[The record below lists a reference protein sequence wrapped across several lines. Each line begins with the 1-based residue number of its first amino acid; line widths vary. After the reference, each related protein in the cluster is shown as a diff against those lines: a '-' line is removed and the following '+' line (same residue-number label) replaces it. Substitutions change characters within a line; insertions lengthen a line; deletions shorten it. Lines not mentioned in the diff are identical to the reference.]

1 MFSIPYALIAISVS
15 TFIFVIFLALKVLR
29 EDQGTDKMREIADA
43 VKEGADAFLK
53 RQYMVVTV
61 IFAIVFAILLLLS
74 KKNYLSIFVPFAF
87 ITGGFFSGLTGYIG
101 MKMATSSSSRTAN
114 ACRSS
119 LNKG

>member
-29 EDQGTDKMREIADA
+29 EDQGTDKMKEIADA

-53 RQYMVVTV
+53 RQYAVVCI
-61 IFAIVFAILLLLS
+61 IFAIVFIILLLLS

-87 ITGGFFSGLTGYIG
+87 ITGGFFSGLTG
-101 MKMATSSSSRTAN
+101 
-114 ACRSS
+114 
-119 LNKG
+119 